1 MTIEDKVTATAAV
14 QIAHKKACNAQ
25 AVISPYDFDFPA
37 SIQTNLIH
45 HFKEHFMNKRIITT
59 AALALCLSACGSNGN
74 GVSLGLGLGG
84 LIGNHVGIGTSINIP
99 LGGNKQPEN
108 NGSGINVIEQKII
121 THFDAQGNATEHAV
135 KGGYYRQL
143 ISQDKNGYL
152 VQDFYATGE
161 KRTDPM
167 TLSREQVFT
176 FRTHPNNGSHTV
188 YAINGN
194 IMQQQNF
201 RNGKTVTVGQ

>member
-1 MTIEDKVTATAAV
+1 MNQRIIATAV
-14 QIAHKKACNAQ
+14 
-25 AVISPYDFDFPA
+25 
-37 SIQTNLIH
+37 
-45 HFKEHFMNKRIITT
+45 
-59 AALALCLSACGSNGN
+59 LALLLSACGSTSN
-74 GVSLGLGLGG
+74 GVLLGVGLGG

-99 LGGNKQPEN
+99 IGGNKQPETAGN
-108 NGSGINVIEQKII
+108 SGINVIEQKII
-121 THFDAQGNATEHAV
+121 TNFDAQGNATEQAV

-152 VQDFYATGE
+152 VQDFYSTGE

-167 TLSREQVFT
+167 TLTREQVFT
-176 FRTHPNNGSHTV
+176 FRAHPLNGSYTV